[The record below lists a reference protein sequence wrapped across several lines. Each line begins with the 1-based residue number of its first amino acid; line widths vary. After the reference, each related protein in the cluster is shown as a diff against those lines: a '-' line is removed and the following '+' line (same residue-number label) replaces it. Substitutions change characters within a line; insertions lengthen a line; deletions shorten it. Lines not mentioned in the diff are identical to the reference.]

1 MPEYIIV
8 QSKDEY
14 AAAAALFRE
23 YAAWLNID
31 LCFQDF
37 EHELADLKSM
47 YGPPAGGII
56 LCFDSGIYIGCVA
69 IRPKENEIAEL
80 KRMFVK
86 TNWQQKGI
94 GSELLKRALH
104 LAVQCGYK
112 KIRLDTLSDMIPA
125 VQLYLKNGFYEI
137 PSYYHNPE
145 STAVYFEKRLNDHNA
160 LG

>member
-8 QSKDEY
+8 QSEDEY
-14 AAAAALFRE
+14 AAAAELFRE
-23 YAAWLNID
+23 YAAWLSID

-37 EHELADLKSM
+37 EHELEDLKSM

-56 LCFDSGIYIGCVA
+56 LCLESGVYIGCVA

-86 TNWQQKGI
+86 TGWQQKGI
-94 GSELLKRALH
+94 GSELLKRALQ
-104 LAVQCGYK
+104 LAGQSGYK
-112 KIRLDTLSDMIPA
+112 TIRLDTLSSMNPA
-125 VQLYLKNGFYEI
+125 IQLYLKNGFYPI
-137 PSYYHNPE
+137 APYYYNPE
-145 STAVYFEKRLNDHNA
+145 STAVFFEKKMNDYSA